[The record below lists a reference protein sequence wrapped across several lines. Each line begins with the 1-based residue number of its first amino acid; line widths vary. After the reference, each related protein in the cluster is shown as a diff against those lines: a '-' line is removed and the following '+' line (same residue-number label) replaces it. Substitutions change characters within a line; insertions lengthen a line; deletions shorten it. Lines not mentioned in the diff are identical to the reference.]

1 MLVFYLILVH
11 SYKDKKSFKT
21 PGQNSVFAAY
31 QVKGLLHRPFL
42 NLENRTQD
50 DTSTHTDVVVDSTTP
65 GRWLADNPAEP
76 IERHRAVGPGQATW
90 AYTPHRVK

>member
-21 PGQNSVFAAY
+21 PGQNGVFTAY

-42 NLENRTQD
+42 NLEN
-50 DTSTHTDVVVDSTTP
+50 
-65 GRWLADNPAEP
+65 
-76 IERHRAVGPGQATW
+76 
-90 AYTPHRVK
+90 